1 MARSFNDL
9 SAGAQAGVLAAV
21 AVLLAA
27 VTFWYFALPESKRL
41 DSLRLQ
47 VTELRAENDRNEAF
61 KREQTEYLNRI
72 AQLSEQLQTLRS
84 IVPDQPATDVFVR
97 SVYDTGVNS
106 DVYIRTFVAEPVV
119 RKKLY
124 AEMPFRM
131 HLDGTYY
138 HLLQFFDR
146 LAHGQRIVTVSNL
159 ALGPPGGGGMG
170 SYKVLPRET
179 VGANFVIT
187 TYYNQ
192 AQTETKTKE
201 KQGRK

>member
-9 SAGAQAGVLAAV
+9 SAGTQAGVLAAV

-47 VTELRAENDRNEAF
+47 VTKLRAENDRNEAF

-84 IVPDQPATDVFVR
+84 IVPDEPTTDVFVR

-119 RKKLY
+119 RKELY

-138 HLLQFFDR
+138 HLLQFFDH

-201 KQGRK
+201 K